1 MAAKS
6 SIGAAAG
13 KKKKSAGNSSTTST
27 SSVKSLSAAQISAL
41 EDVTGAT
48 IGKLKDGK
56 YNVAIPATKNISPAS
71 LVNAAELA
79 LQIQEIANSKQTEE
93 IQSKVSKAVET
104 GTISKGFKILGKVI
118 KPATTAAIKI

>member
-56 YNVAIPATKNISPAS
+56 YNVTIPATKNISPAS

-104 GTISKGFKILGKVI
+104 GTIFKGFKILGKVI

>member
-13 KKKKSAGNSSTTST
+13 KKKKSAGNSSSTST
-27 SSVKSLSAAQISAL
+27 SAAKSLSSAQIAAL
-41 EDVTGAT
+41 EAVTGAT
-48 IGKLKDGK
+48 LSKLTDGK
-56 YNVAIPATKNISPAS
+56 YSVTIPATKNISPAS
-71 LVNAAELA
+71 LVDAANLA
-79 LQIQEIANSKQTEE
+79 VQILEIASSKETAE
-93 IQSKVSKAVET
+93 IQAKVSKAVET